1 MTSTLST
8 VGRNSE
14 PEGGRASQ
22 WVKQVAGDLQVS
34 TASKPSEVTSQTNS
48 RCRQLLE
55 RACES
60 LAGGDS
66 STMRVLPYH
75 LPLVAERG
83 EGSRLWDADGNE
95 FIDFNMAYGPLI
107 LGHCPARVIE

>member
-1 MTSTLST
+1 
-8 VGRNSE
+8 
-14 PEGGRASQ
+14 
-22 WVKQVAGDLQVS
+22 
-34 TASKPSEVTSQTNS
+34 
-48 RCRQLLE
+48 
-55 RACES
+55 
-60 LAGGDS
+60 
-66 STMRVLPYH
+66 MRVLPYH